1 MPCGG
6 GTVRFNRHRLWLAAT
21 VTAALSIAGGAIAVA
36 PAATAQA
43 TGCRVTY
50 TVANQWPGGFTG
62 NATVE
67 NLGSPV
73 NGWQLAWSFT
83 AGQTIDQLWNGTLG
97 QAGPPVTVTNAGW
110 NATIATGGSV
120 SFGFNG
126 SWNNSTN
133 PVPASFALNGVTC
146 TGDTSEPP
154 PTTPPPTTPPP
165 TTPPPDTNQL
175 PSSFSWSSSGILAG
189 PKSDSRN
196 LAAIKDPSVVFHD
209 GRYHLFASTAK
220 SEGYNLVYLNFT
232 DWSQANSA
240 THHYLDQSAIGT
252 GYRAALQVFFFAPQN
267 LWYLVYQTGNASYST
282 TPTSATRTA
291 GARRGT
297 STAGCRT
304 SSGTTSAAGSGSTCG
319 SPATAPTASC
329 SPPTTTATCTGP
341 RPRWRTSRTG

>member
-1 MPCGG
+1 
-6 GTVRFNRHRLWLAAT
+6 VRFNRHRLWLAAT

-146 TGDTSEPP
+146 TGDTSE
-154 PTTPPPTTPPP
+154 PPPTTPPP